1 MKIIINTI
9 AMLIAIAS
17 GYLLGE
23 LMVFFFDYL
32 IAFDNFS
39 IVCAALAA
47 IAYLVIVTDKTEF
60 LFETDAEKAEKKK
73 ERKANRTK
81 LGF

>member
-17 GYLLGE
+17 GYLFGE
-23 LMVFFFDYL
+23 LMMFFFDYL

-47 IAYLVIVTDKTEF
+47 IAYSVHIIETEA
-60 LFETDAEKAEKKK
+60 ENAEKIK